1 MNIVIKKK
9 DPVTHTIRVAAV
21 ILVVFAVVGLIV
33 RFTRDTDRESP
44 GSGQSL
50 GHILTASSLLL
61 IPSIPLKVPT
71 DSNEHQ
77 WTTAL
82 AETIR
87 GKPEVTVEFGRADVL
102 TENYAVEVDFLPKWK
117 EGLGQALHY
126 GDVTGL
132 IPVLALIVRNTPREG
147 LLKQIESL
155 CTSKGVKVVLLVPET

>member
-9 DPVTHTIRVAAV
+9 PHLTYTIKMAAV
-21 ILVVFAVVGLIV
+21 TLLVFAVVGLIV
-33 RFTRDTDRESP
+33 RFTRDADRESP

-50 GHILTASSLLL
+50 GHILTASSSLL
-61 IPSIPLKVPT
+61 IPSIPLRVPT
-71 DSNEHQ
+71 DGNEHQ

-82 AETIR
+82 SETIR
-87 GKPEVTVEFGRADVL
+87 GKPEVSVQFGRADVL

-132 IPVLALIVRNTPREG
+132 IPVLALIAREPPDEE
-147 LLKQIESL
+147 LLKQIERL
-155 CTSKGVKVVLLVPET
+155 CASKGVKVVLLVPEI